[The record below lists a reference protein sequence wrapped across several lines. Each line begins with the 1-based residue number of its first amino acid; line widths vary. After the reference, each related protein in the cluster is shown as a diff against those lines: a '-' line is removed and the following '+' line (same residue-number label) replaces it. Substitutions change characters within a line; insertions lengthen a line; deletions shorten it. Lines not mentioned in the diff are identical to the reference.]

1 MHRGKNTS
9 FRIRGSEKI
18 LEYDRNKILD
28 SVALQDHYSKIL
40 KMPKMP
46 LGRRQLPLY
55 SVRKVQT
62 QRIQEEKISAAQEY
76 KQIQCN
82 AKSKTDTNIGH
93 HRVKPGGTQYTNKE
107 NIDKDLNYTDVMN
120 NKVDTL
126 NQAEDLKR
134 EQKILTYNRNLTLAQ
149 KRGLVKK
156 PNMPLTPH
164 EWSNVIK
171 VANQRISSEATCSIC

>member
-1 MHRGKNTS
+1 MHRGKNAS

-62 QRIQEEKISAAQEY
+62 QRI
-76 KQIQCN
+76 
-82 AKSKTDTNIGH
+82 
-93 HRVKPGGTQYTNKE
+93 
-107 NIDKDLNYTDVMN
+107 
-120 NKVDTL
+120 
-126 NQAEDLKR
+126 
-134 EQKILTYNRNLTLAQ
+134 
-149 KRGLVKK
+149 
-156 PNMPLTPH
+156 
-164 EWSNVIK
+164 
-171 VANQRISSEATCSIC
+171 